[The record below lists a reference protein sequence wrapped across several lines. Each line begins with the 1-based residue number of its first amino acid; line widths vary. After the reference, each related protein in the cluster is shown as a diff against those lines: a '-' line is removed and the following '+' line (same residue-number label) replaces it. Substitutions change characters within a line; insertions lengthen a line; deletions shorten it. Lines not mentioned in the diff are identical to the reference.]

1 MRHPNT
7 QMIKVTASAL
17 ILMFIPAIASAG
29 SITGRPSVVDGDTIE
44 INGVRI
50 RFEGIDAPESRQ
62 LCENASGKRY
72 RCGQVSANALD
83 TFLSQSR
90 PTTCRATGKS
100 YDRIVGRCVRSDG
113 LDVNAW
119 MVRNGHAID
128 WPKYSNGRY
137 AKDQAEAQS
146 ARLGI
151 WGGKFEMPCI
161 ARGARCD

>member
-1 MRHPNT
+1 
-7 QMIKVTASAL
+7 MIKAIVSAL
-17 ILMFIPAIASAG
+17 TLTLIPAIASADN
-29 SITGRPSVVDGDTIE
+29 ITGRASVVDGDTIE

-62 LCENASGKRY
+62 LCEDAGGKRY
-72 RCGQVSANALD
+72 RCGQVSAKALD

-90 PTTCRATGKS
+90 PTTCTATGKS
-100 YDRIVGRCVRSDG
+100 YDRIVGHCVRSDG
-113 LDVNAW
+113 LNVNAW

-137 AKDQAEAQS
+137 AEDQAEAQA